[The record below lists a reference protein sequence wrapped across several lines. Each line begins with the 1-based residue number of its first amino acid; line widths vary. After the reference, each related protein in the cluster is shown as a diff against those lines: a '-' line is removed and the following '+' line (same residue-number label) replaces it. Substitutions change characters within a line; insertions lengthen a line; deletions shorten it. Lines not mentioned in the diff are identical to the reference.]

1 MDVMQFPRMV
11 VSSREGWDLVA
22 RARPPM
28 DWLFRRLVLPMSL
41 LPPLMILLASGG
53 VGERVFPEAGFG
65 NWLIAAVLFFVVEHF
80 SVPIMANSI
89 RQASMAKD
97 GSSRLQDAYAVAA
110 IAPVPL
116 WLSSLAVVFGS
127 AWFVVLVGVVALGA
141 SAMLI
146 RHGVDRLLGIEEQV
160 EASEVAMQVTSF
172 GVLTWLVLLAVAA
185 SAVMLL

>member
-65 NWLIAAVLFFVVEHF
+65 NWLIAAVLFFVAEHF

-97 GSSRLQDAYAVAA
+97 GSSRLEDAYAVAA

-116 WLSSLAVVFGS
+116 WLSSLALLFGS
-127 AWFVVLVGVVALGA
+127 VWLAALVAVGALIAAGVLVHNGVE
-141 SAMLI
+141 
-146 RHGVDRLLGIEEQV
+146 RLLGVEEDV
-160 EASEVAMQVTSF
+160 EASEMAVQVLSL
-172 GVLTWLVLLAVAA
+172 GVLAWLALLAVAL
-185 SAVMLL
+185 VPLLAF

>member
-11 VSSREGWDLVA
+11 ISSQEGWDTVE

-28 DWLFRRLVLPMSL
+28 DRMFRRLVLPLSL
-41 LPPLMILLASGG
+41 LPPLMILLAAGG
-53 VGERVFPEAGFG
+53 VGAEVFPEARFS
-65 NWLIAAVLFFVVEHF
+65 NWLIAAVLFFVAEHF

-89 RQASMAKD
+89 RLASIAKD
-97 GSSRLQDAYAVAA
+97 GSGDLDDAYAVAA

-116 WLSSLAVVFGS
+116 WLSSLAVLFGS
-127 AWFVVLVGVVALGA
+127 VWFTVAVGLAALGA

-146 RHGVDRLLGIEEQV
+146 RHGVDRLLGVHEGV
-160 EASEVAMQVTSF
+160 EASEVAMQVVSF

-185 SAVMLL
+185 AALLLL